1 MNHKGTVT
9 IETERLTLRKFREG
23 DVSQV
28 YNNYGRDTK
37 VQKHIK
43 WVPCATL
50 ESTNE
55 FIKMHLENYDSKSDF
70 YAWGIEQDGEII
82 GSIGAFDI
90 DDYIESCEIGYSLGY
105 KYWGQ
110 GLITEAVKAVV
121 EYLLTDVGFNRIHAS
136 CHKDN
141 VGSEKVMNKIGM
153 HYEGKLREAT
163 KGQDNKLADL
173 LLYAILKSDYI
184 E

>member
-1 MNHKGTVT
+1 MNHKGTL
-9 IETERLTLRKFREG
+9 IIKTERLILRKFRKE

-28 YNNYGRDTK
+28 YNNYGRDMEA
-37 VQKHIK
+37 QKYIK

-70 YAWGIEQDGEII
+70 YAWGIEQDGKII

-90 DDYIESCEIGYSLGY
+90 DEDIESCEIGYSLGY
-105 KYWGQ
+105 KYWGK
-110 GLITEAVKAVV
+110 GYITEAVKAVIK
-121 EYLLTDVGFNRIHAS
+121 YLLTAVGFNRIYAS
-136 CHKDN
+136 CHMDN
-141 VGSEKVMNKIGM
+141 VGSQKVMAKAGM
-153 HYEGKLREAT
+153 QYEGKLREAA

-173 LLYAILKSDYI
+173 LLYAILKSDFI
-184 E
+184 G